1 MNKVIA
7 NPNISLHCI
16 HSCNPPSPFL
26 LMHHLCVIYFSHFGE
41 LQPYY
46 YILILPLRNMMYF
59 NLRKSL
65 LVYSFY
71 FVLHTFVSHGK
82 ELLTEAEN

>member
-1 MNKVIA
+1 
-7 NPNISLHCI
+7 
-16 HSCNPPSPFL
+16 
-26 LMHHLCVIYFSHFGE
+26 
-41 LQPYY
+41 
-46 YILILPLRNMMYF
+46 MMYF

-71 FVLHTFVSHGK
+71 FVLYTFVSNGK